1 MFRCHRNA
9 KRTIQN
15 TYAADVQ
22 LTKGELEEI
31 WGIIDGY
38 EVKGD
43 RYFGADPKAMHL
55 WG

>member
-1 MFRCHRNA
+1 MCRKA
-9 KRTIQN
+9 SRTVQN
-15 TYAADVQ
+15 VYAADVE
-22 LTKGELEEI
+22 LTKAELDEI
-31 WGIIDGY
+31 WGIINGY